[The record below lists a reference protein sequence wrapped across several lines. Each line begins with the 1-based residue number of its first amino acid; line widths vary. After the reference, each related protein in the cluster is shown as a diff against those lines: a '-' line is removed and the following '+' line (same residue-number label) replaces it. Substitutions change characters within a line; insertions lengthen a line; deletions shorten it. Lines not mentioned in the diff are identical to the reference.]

1 MITLADND
9 LVLSNKDN
17 RRGYAVLDDR
27 IILPQAAVNKYGET
41 ETVNYALSNIA
52 LDIYERIDIF
62 RSCSPI
68 FSIVTGRMNYIS
80 GMDWRITQK
89 KKFEDEIAY
98 KIKFAKQIFD
108 EFNGSEDPRHI
119 GTTAKAKQFI
129 NQYLF
134 DLLPDM
140 SNFDKSLFRWSTKIR
155 KDISFKAE
163 EIEDWLHKPSKNMTI
178 ENFLKILVFNT
189 HIHGI
194 AGVYKKKSSFSNRIN
209 ELYTLPGGSVY
220 PRAKVFVDDPDGLI
234 QVIDN
239 YKAQLFDNDE
249 ATAISFAQ
257 FDTNDFCMPLDAII
271 NNVSEILLFERR
283 AADMSNGEK
292 YPEKMVVFGQTV
304 PFGDLGGNGESFSM
318 PLPKN
323 EQEKIQQTVNETR
336 KDAILIVSG
345 VGTPAVVDI
354 SRANTFTAQSER
366 IRMIREQI
374 GNVFGASNAEMNL
387 TGTDNTNGRESSQTQ
402 ERKDR
407 EKGIYPH
414 LKSIENM
421 FNYDIIPKRYSSDW
435 IFSFEMTLSEKE
447 QIEMWKNKL
456 DSGLFSVNEIRT
468 MDIGV
473 DAFNDKQFDLP
484 KGATP
489 PQPEG
494 SSMPPQGG
502 GAGGAEGGG
511 DIQSLLQSMGG

>member
-1 MITLADND
+1 MITVSNSG
-9 LVLSNKDN
+9 LVFSNKEN

-27 IILPQAAVNKYGET
+27 VILPQAAVNKYGET

-52 LDIYERIDIF
+52 LDIYERLDIF

-80 GMDWRITQK
+80 GMEWRITQK
-89 KKFEDEIAY
+89 KKVEDEIVY

-108 EFNGSEDPRHI
+108 EFKGGEDPRHI
-119 GTTAKAKQFI
+119 GISVKAKQFI
-129 NQYLF
+129 ARYLP

-140 SNFDKSLFRWSTKIR
+140 ANFDKSLFRWSTKLR
-155 KDISFKAE
+155 KDIGNRAA
-163 EIEDWLHKPSKNMTI
+163 EIEAWLHKPSRNTTI

-189 HIHGI
+189 HVHGI
-194 AGVYKKKSSFSNRIN
+194 AGVYKKKSEFSNRIN

-220 PRAKVFVDDPDGLI
+220 PRAKIFVDDPDGFI

-239 YKAQLFDNDE
+239 YKAQLFDTGE
-249 ATAISFAQ
+249 AAAISFAQ
-257 FDTNDFCMPLDAII
+257 FDTNDFCLPLDAIV
-271 NNVSEILLFERR
+271 NNISEILLFERR

-304 PFGDLGGNGESFSM
+304 PFGDLGGNGESFQM
-318 PLPKN
+318 PLPKD
-323 EQEKIQQTVNETR
+323 EQEKIQRTVNETR

-345 VGTPAVVDI
+345 HGTPAVVDI
-354 SRANTFTAQSER
+354 SRADTFNAQSDR
-366 IRMIREQI
+366 IRMLREQI

-387 TGTDNTNGRESSQTQ
+387 TGTDSTNGRESSQTQ

-421 FNYDIIPKRYSSDW
+421 FNYDIIPNRYSEDW
-435 IFSFEMTLSEKE
+435 MFSFEMSLSERE

-456 DSGLFSVNEIRT
+456 ESGLFSVNEIRT
-468 MDIGV
+468 MDIGI
-473 DAFNDKQFDLP
+473 DAFNDKQFDIP

-494 SSMPPQGG
+494 DSVA
-502 GAGGAEGGG
+502 GADADGGG
-511 DIQSLLQSMGG
+511 DIQNLLKTMGG